1 LADFPFERLRGV
13 AAAAIVVAALALV
26 SAAITFPHSWSW
38 ATDQRNSFEG
48 LASPTL
54 VFKYQ
59 QLFPEDAV
67 AFAQARMQPKDRY
80 YVLAREGSL
89 FAGVDYPTAVR
100 TFTRYALLPAVQVPD
115 PHAADFIIGVGADP
129 GTLGLKYSKVDWDR
143 KAGVAVAKVAR

>member
-1 LADFPFERLRGV
+1 LADARRFG
-13 AAAAIVVAALALV
+13 AGAIAVAALAFV

-38 ATDQRNSFEG
+38 ATHERSSFAG

-67 AFAQARMQPKDRY
+67 AFAQARMHPKDRY
-80 YVLAREGSL
+80 YVLARKGSL

-100 TFTRYALLPAVQVPD
+100 TFTRYALLPAVQVQD
-115 PHAADFIIGVGADP
+115 PRAADYIVGVGADP
-129 GTLGLKYSKVDWDR
+129 GTLDLTYSKVDWDR
-143 KAGVAVAKVAR
+143 KSGVAVAKVAR